1 MNCDCKHC
9 DPWMMT
15 ADSFSAQNQIRGFNP
30 DSTTHSSGEPVIECD
45 PSLPDTTSEEEE
57 VQVHIVSSS
66 ESEVDYSSVEEDD
79 EEEGIYIPPLLDD
92 DELNNPPDPRLELVD
107 NQFNLRMKELFTQ
120 TSSGQLV
127 PITIEAT
134 LQQTADALIQHL
146 TRSHPLTWISQFK
159 TTPEEDE
166 LPLWMSI
173 MKDDIDVLVTQF
185 QQQMYR
191 RLSTVMSEMVKL
203 YHK

>member
-1 MNCDCKHC
+1 
-9 DPWMMT
+9 MT

-30 DSTTHSSGEPVIECD
+30 DSTTHSSGEPIIECD

-66 ESEVDYSSVEEDD
+66 ESEIDYSSVEEDD
-79 EEEGIYIPPLLDD
+79 EEEDVYIPPILDD

-120 TSSGQLV
+120 TSNGQLV